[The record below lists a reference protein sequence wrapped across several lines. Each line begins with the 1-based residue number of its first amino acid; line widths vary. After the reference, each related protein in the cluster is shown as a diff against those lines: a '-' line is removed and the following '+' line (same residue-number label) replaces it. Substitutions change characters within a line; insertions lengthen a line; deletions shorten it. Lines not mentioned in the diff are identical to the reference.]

1 MSRGAGCN
9 SVWRQDVKRL
19 IDLERENATLKGFLA
34 DAELDK
40 LAREK
45 IADGTSRRRNAGGR
59 PFVACSACWV
69 GEQLACRVI
78 GHC

>member
-1 MSRGAGCN
+1 MSSCRAGCN

-19 IDLERENATLKGFLA
+19 IDLERELPRSSGFWLMQNWRKSRAKNREWKIETPERRWAT
-34 DAELDK
+34 
-40 LAREK
+40 
-45 IADGTSRRRNAGGR
+45 
-59 PFVACSACWV
+59 FVACSACWV